1 VRANLDKLVFGAYD
15 KDLGGVDATTDILR
29 HPSEVEMVRVSMF
42 LAVGVVV
49 LSAPAVAQ
57 QPARDNPDVLRPP
70 VLVSFPVAT
79 RQREVVRLYFAEL
92 RRAMQTA
99 DTTTLSVLVPDL
111 VIPADEKLNARRAG
125 CPSLGAAMN
134 RPGNR
139 GAPVGGP
146 NTPRLDQVHVLP
158 AAQGDTVAF
167 GNAQLTINGRTS
179 ELSVALTRLGN
190 ARSMG
195 RVRGLLTALCSPPA
209 MASGSSIVGNA
220 VPR

>member
-1 VRANLDKLVFGAYD
+1 MVHVSNLVCRSA
-15 KDLGGVDATTDILR
+15 V
-29 HPSEVEMVRVSMF
+29 V
-42 LAVGVVV
+42 LAVSAVT
-49 LSAPAVAQ
+49 LLAPALSQ

-70 VLVSFPVAT
+70 ALLSFPVTT
-79 RQREVVRLYFAEL
+79 RQQEVVRLYFAEL
-92 RRAMQTA
+92 RRAIQTA

-134 RPGNR
+134 RPVNR

-146 NTPRLDQVHVLP
+146 NTLRLDQVQVLP

-167 GNAQLTINGRTS
+167 GTAHLTISGRAS
-179 ELSVALTRLGN
+179 QLSVALTRSGH

-195 RVRGLLTALCSPPA
+195 RVRGLLSALCSPPA
-209 MASGSSIVGNA
+209 MAGGNASVGNA